1 MSPMER
7 IVLVKI
13 KHQEERGL
21 WVPSSSKGR
30 ILDPHNLIS
39 SYNFENLK
47 EMVKESQANPLRRW
61 GGFLKWNDASMLL
74 MRKEDSPRE

>member
-13 KHQEERGL
+13 KHREERGL
-21 WVPSSSKGR
+21 WVPSSSKGGL
-30 ILDPHNLIS
+30 LDPHNLSS

-47 EMVKESQANPLRRW
+47 EMVKESQANPLKR
-61 GGFLKWNDASMLL
+61 
-74 MRKEDSPRE
+74 